1 MATNVIP
8 SGGSTP
14 GEKLYRKLLAEAAEQ
29 RWEEALARVAI
40 EREQLAREADE
51 QQWEIAL
58 SRALAC
64 VAVER
69 GRLARE
75 AELLDPRA

>member
-29 RWEEALARVAI
+29 RWEVALERALARVTV
-40 EREQLAREADE
+40 ERER
-51 QQWEIAL
+51 L
-58 SRALAC
+58 SS
-64 VAVER
+64 
-69 GRLARE
+69 E
-75 AELLDPRA
+75 AELLDSDARN